1 MKKLDFI
8 SGAPKT
14 FIFQQDSNKTNLGGL
29 LTILFIIAMLIII
42 YSYIYEYF
50 ANDKYN
56 ISYYYNEVHYEDE
69 ELNDLYNNE
78 KLYPELTY
86 LLFSNEKA
94 KDLIILDSNSKE
106 IPLLEVRKK
115 KSF

>member
-42 YSYIYEYF
+42 YSYII
-50 ANDKYN
+50 N
-56 ISYYYNEVHYEDE
+56 I
-69 ELNDLYNNE
+69 
-78 KLYPELTY
+78 TY
-86 LLFSNEKA
+86 H
-94 KDLIILDSNSKE
+94 
-106 IPLLEVRKK
+106 IPIMKCIMKVKN
-115 KSF
+115 